1 MTPSLDQWE
10 KDLFFRVAEEV
21 QESAVN
27 SRTIRVARSVRE
39 QESDSHCLLPVM
51 TKRNFKEISVAAA
64 SSPMN
69 GGDVSVVK
77 DVSHIPEIKA
87 SDVLNAY
94 KRICIDWLEKE
105 LESSST
111 GSTPMGC
118 LDNYFFFP
126 RQQLNLTFTY
136 YMTRHE
142 TLKMTEVIMEHG
154 SRYNI
159 LNVSLVFAFKF
170 VV

>member
-1 MTPSLDQWE
+1 MPRHKISEAGRDTCPFAENSPFHLRFSLYFWASYLGFLFTRLHTKKISQNMTPSLDQWE

-69 GGDVSVVK
+69 GYKSRKVRSFRFFCWLIDFSNIRYIVT
-77 DVSHIPEIKA
+77 
-87 SDVLNAY
+87 LNY
-94 KRICIDWLEKE
+94 
-105 LESSST
+105 S
-111 GSTPMGC
+111 GM
-118 LDNYFFFP
+118 
-126 RQQLNLTFTY
+126 
-136 YMTRHE
+136 
-142 TLKMTEVIMEHG
+142 
-154 SRYNI
+154 
-159 LNVSLVFAFKF
+159 
-170 VV
+170 

>member
-21 QESAVN
+21 QESTVN

-94 KRICIDWLEKE
+94 KRICIDW
-105 LESSST
+105 
-111 GSTPMGC
+111 
-118 LDNYFFFP
+118 
-126 RQQLNLTFTY
+126 
-136 YMTRHE
+136 
-142 TLKMTEVIMEHG
+142 V
-154 SRYNI
+154 
-159 LNVSLVFAFKF
+159 
-170 VV
+170 